1 MNNKASLEKW
11 VETLTQENIEVPIE
25 TIRNYFYKHKGDYDA
40 LTEIYKKY
48 LSKFAKKIENYTYVD
63 KYLERKKEWERG
75 GFYTLRSKRMLHM
88 YSWRRTEENL
98 YLKIADKQE
107 EVEKFI
113 LGDLELQDDGRFIYI
128 KSSTSD
134 AFIEFMDL
142 INEFIL
148 NYMKEIEFRKNLN
161 WKTTK
166 QREDNLNKIIDLIN
180 EIQYIQDEDNKEIKH
195 ISMKDFKDLK
205 KELIGG
211 SKTLEMEF
219 YKSPNSLSAF
229 IDTIINIIQSD
240 SEFINSF
247 IEFEKKLQNENG
259 HLK

>member
-48 LSKFAKKIENYTYVD
+48 LSKFAKKIENYPYVD

-75 GFYTLRSKRMLHM
+75 GFYTFRSKRMLHM

-205 KELIGG
+205 KELIEG

-219 YKSPNSLSAF
+219 YKSPNSLNAF

-247 IEFEKKLQNENG
+247 IEF
-259 HLK
+259 